1 MRFDS
6 GLISVDHCRRW
17 CSTFRHIIRGIIV
30 NSGGWQKVRWRFIWG
45 DALSL
50 SREMQLQ
57 IGVKGSKEGGVGE
70 GVEGGVV
77 NQRRPK
83 AKCFGFGFGRPISI
97 WKPNY
102 HEYPHPS
109 HRRLSDAFVC
119 NWLWFNYKTPL
130 RRFPVRN
137 GFGIEIRIL
146 NTNTNTNTS
155 PKPHPVGKLDTLY
168 NLPAIPYLHV
178 YAICANVQ
186 LSGFHL
192 PVCWLL
198 ILHSHNVHYQ
208 YI

>member
-1 MRFDS
+1 MWSMCFPAIFVVNFYVWGSVEVCVLVKFFAFDAIRFGIDFS
-6 GLISVDHCRRW
+6 WPLSAVMFYIS
-17 CSTFRHIIRGIIV
+17 SYYSRHYCQQWRLA
-30 NSGGWQKVRWRFIWG
+30 KVRWRFIWG

-70 GVEGGVV
+70 GVEEGVV

-102 HEYPHPS
+102 HEYPHPL
-109 HRRLSDAFVC
+109 HRCLSDAFVC

-137 GFGIEIRIL
+137 GFGIEIGIWIRIRIRIQVQNRIL
-146 NTNTNTNTS
+146 
-155 PKPHPVGKLDTLY
+155 
-168 NLPAIPYLHV
+168 
-178 YAICANVQ
+178 
-186 LSGFHL
+186 
-192 PVCWLL
+192 
-198 ILHSHNVHYQ
+198 
-208 YI
+208 